1 MNVLQT
7 AHLGTGRYVMIVYMT
22 NYLLVKME
30 SFLDWIAD
38 SLIDFALELDEELF
52 DDEEKHH
59 G

>member
-1 MNVLQT
+1 
-7 AHLGTGRYVMIVYMT
+7 MIVYMT